1 MALNQIWK
9 QQLTLVTYGN
19 EFLTGELNFSRWVE
33 HPIFNKNRLIFRDL
47 VSQHLLAQHF
57 QIWLEGLK
65 KQGVKKLS
73 LHLSSVLND
82 EQNPNANVE
91 LLPFAHFIVSHQGNK
106 KTAWICG
113 DELAEWDNSDQDFKA
128 PSSQQTT
135 LHQEVFWRYELNDKF
150 SKKIEADLQKVNWNQ
165 ISIFLE
171 KELFSSKYAEHFSE
185 PEQQDFPFYGYET
198 NSESLS
204 SQNLAII
211 PTDYPADCAHS
222 LLHRTQALTDYLEQK
237 RQHPYAPMGELM
249 SPEEQINLRNFSQK
263 TDDLFAKLIV
273 KTANHYQTAQLIAE
287 EPEIIDRTMEIPHQL
302 DKTQHHKVGASG
314 VIKLII
320 LTVIICL
327 VAYYFGL

>member
-1 MALNQIWK
+1 MALDQIWK

-19 EFLTGELNFSRWVE
+19 EFLAGNLNFSRWIE
-33 HPIFNKNRLIFRDL
+33 HPIFNQNRLIFRDL
-47 VSQHLLAQHF
+47 RSQHLLAQHF

-73 LHLSSVLND
+73 LHLSSILND

-91 LLPFAHFIVSHQGNK
+91 LLPFAHFIVSHQANK

-113 DELAEWDNSDQDFKA
+113 LELAEWYNSDNEFEA
-128 PSSQQTT
+128 PLSQRTT
-135 LHQEVFWRYELNDKF
+135 LREESFWRYELNDKF
-150 SKKIEADLQKVNWNQ
+150 AKKVDADLQKLNWNE
-165 ISIFLE
+165 IAVFLE
-171 KELFSSKYAEHFSE
+171 RELFNHKYTEDFLE
-185 PEQQDFPFYGYET
+185 PEQQDFPFYGYEIDPT
-198 NSESLS
+198 AIS
-204 SQNLAII
+204 SKQLALI
-211 PTDYPADCAHS
+211 PTDYPADCAHR
-222 LLHRTQALTDYLEQK
+222 LLHRTQALTDYLEEK
-237 RQHPYAPMGELM
+237 RRHPYHDSGELI

-273 KTANHYQTAQLIAE
+273 KIANHYQTAQLTA
-287 EPEIIDRTMEIPHQL
+287 EPEIIDRTMEIPHQIN
-302 DKTQHHKVGASG
+302 KSHHHKVGASG